1 MKKITL
7 FLALMVTMVTTAF
20 AQFTQTMAEIK
31 SDVAQLSSV
40 PEAVTANMSSS
51 DGYVD
56 GACVVKSYSC
66 DVTVATAGDVTVNF
80 KYTGG
85 SHGLVILGVDLLNAN
100 GEAVYYEYANGR
112 TPVRNNSKETYT
124 LSGVAAGDYVL
135 RYIFCHR
142 ATDHEVGNQQADIT
156 VTNAVLKKT
165 LPEGVLNNVD
175 DLSNTA
181 LYTIVAQDTNRG
193 ALYARTSDNYLT
205 STGKQGKSIDAAD
218 PDQQFMFIKKGA
230 KTYLYSVGA
239 GKCVNDEGSNLN
251 LTESRNH
258 YVVVE
263 KQGTGY
269 MKIKMNGSDLI
280 NISNGRDYGTCAD
293 YNSVDGGNVFTIT
306 KVGEASASV
315 ISAALAT
322 DFAPVD
328 VAKRYY
334 LETTVGNATKYL
346 KFDPNSSSDTK
357 TSVVSDKEDATVFAF
372 ENVVDGYNK
381 YYTLSTGEG
390 SSKMY
395 IETSHNWNITA
406 NTSGSNVWLEQESET
421 SITYFIN
428 NPKGY
433 LKAQDNSFVYSDG
446 NNSNRSAWSLV
457 EKLYTIT
464 YKVDGVVTS
473 TEQFSCGAAI
483 TPMAAP
489 TKDGHTFS
497 GWSTIPA
504 TMPASDVVIEG
515 TFAVNNYTVTYLVD
529 GQQFTTATVAYGAEI
544 PALENQPVK
553 AGHTFKGWANVPETM
568 PAENVTLTAEFE
580 INSYTVTYLVDG
592 EEFTTATVAYGAE
605 IPALENQ
612 PVKAGHTFKGWANV
626 PETMPAEN
634 VTLNAEFTV
643 NSYTVTYLVDGEE
656 FTTATVA
663 YGAEIPALENQ
674 PSKVGYTFNGW
685 GEVPATMPA
694 EDVTLNAEFTVNNY
708 TVTYLVD
715 GEEFTTATV
724 VYGAAIPALEEQP
737 VKEGYTFIGW
747 GEIPSAMP
755 AANVTLTAE
764 FTVNSYTVTYLADDK
779 EFTTATVVYGEA
791 IPALTEQP
799 EKEGY
804 TFIGWGEIP
813 SAMPAS
819 NVTLNAVFEVNYY
832 TITYYVDGEVYDVQ
846 TVAYGAEIMPLQ
858 APEKICHTFNGWSNM
873 PTVMPADN
881 VEVYAMYGAH
891 VFQVVYMVDD
901 NIYAQFDA
909 SYGSPVPTVDDPVK
923 VGYTFEGWGDVP
935 STVPANGIT
944 LHAKFTP
951 NTYVVRYVVDNITYK
966 MVDVEYGSIISLIPA
981 PEKEGYTFSGWSE
994 FPATMPAK
1002 EVVIEG
1008 SFTVNSYSLV
1018 YKVDGEVYETLNV
1031 EYGSAL
1037 TAIAAPEKEGHT
1049 FSGWSTLPETM
1060 PAEEVVIE
1068 GTFTVNSYSLVYKVD
1083 GEVYETIAVEFGS
1096 ELTAIE
1102 APEKEGYTFS
1112 GWSTLPSTMPAKEVV
1127 ISGSF
1132 TINTYTVTFIIDND
1146 ETVVELEYGAEIEL
1160 PSDVIWENEENIPA
1174 TMPAENIV
1182 IKGAKNTTNIKFV
1195 NIDAESVVYDLN
1207 GQRII
1212 DIENIERGIYII
1224 NGKKVYVK

>member
-51 DGYVD
+51 DGYVS
-56 GACVVKSYSC
+56 GTCVVKSYSC

-112 TPVRNNSKETYT
+112 TPVKNNSKETYT

-142 ATDHEVGNQQADIT
+142 QSDHEVGNQQADIT

-334 LETTVGNATKYL
+334 LETTVGGVTQYL
-346 KFDPNSSSDTK
+346 KYDSSLSTTK
-357 TSVVSDKEDATVFAF
+357 TKVVTNMEEATVFAF

-428 NPKGY
+428 NPRGY
-433 LKAQDNSFVYSDG
+433 FKAQNDYLVFSDG
-446 NNSNRSAWSLV
+446 NNSNRTAWSLV

-473 TEQFSCGAAI
+473 TEQLSCGAAI

-489 TKDGHTFS
+489 TKTGHTFS

-568 PAENVTLTAEFE
+568 PAANVTLTAEFE
-580 INSYTVTYLVDG
+580 INSY
-592 EEFTTATVAYGAE
+592 
-605 IPALENQ
+605 I
-612 PVKAGHTFKGWANV
+612 
-626 PETMPAEN
+626 
-634 VTLNAEFTV
+634 
-643 NSYTVTYLVDGEE
+643 
-656 FTTATVA
+656 
-663 YGAEIPALENQ
+663 
-674 PSKVGYTFNGW
+674 
-685 GEVPATMPA
+685 
-694 EDVTLNAEFTVNNY
+694 
-708 TVTYLVD
+708 
-715 GEEFTTATV
+715 
-724 VYGAAIPALEEQP
+724 
-737 VKEGYTFIGW
+737 
-747 GEIPSAMP
+747 
-755 AANVTLTAE
+755 
-764 FTVNSYTVTYLADDK
+764 VTYLADDK

-813 SAMPAS
+813 SAMPAA

-951 NTYVVRYVVDNITYK
+951 NTYVVRYVVDNITYE

-994 FPATMPAK
+994 FPATMPAEEVIIEGSFTINSYSLVYK
-1002 EVVIEG
+1002 VDGEVYETLNVEYGSALTAIAAPEKEGQTFGGWSTLPETMPAEEVVIEG

-1018 YKVDGEVYETLNV
+1018 YKVDGEVYKTFTV

-1068 GTFTVNSYSLVYKVD
+1068 GSFTVNSYSLVYKVD
-1083 GEVYETIAVEFGS
+1083 GEVYETLNVEYGS
-1096 ELTAIE
+1096 ALTAID
-1102 APEKEGYTFS
+1102 APEKEGHTFG

-1160 PSDVIWENEENIPA
+1160 PSDVIWENEENIPE

-1182 IKGAKNTTNIKFV
+1182 IKGAKITTNIKFV
-1195 NIDAESVVYDLN
+1195 NIDDESVIYDLN
-1207 GQRII
+1207 GQRIL
-1212 DIENIERGIYII
+1212 DIENIESGIYII

>member
-1 MKKITL
+1 
-7 FLALMVTMVTTAF
+7 
-20 AQFTQTMAEIK
+20 
-31 SDVAQLSSV
+31 
-40 PEAVTANMSSS
+40 
-51 DGYVD
+51 
-56 GACVVKSYSC
+56 
-66 DVTVATAGDVTVNF
+66 
-80 KYTGG
+80 
-85 SHGLVILGVDLLNAN
+85 
-100 GEAVYYEYANGR
+100 
-112 TPVRNNSKETYT
+112 
-124 LSGVAAGDYVL
+124 
-135 RYIFCHR
+135 
-142 ATDHEVGNQQADIT
+142 
-156 VTNAVLKKT
+156 
-165 LPEGVLNNVD
+165 
-175 DLSNTA
+175 
-181 LYTIVAQDTNRG
+181 
-193 ALYARTSDNYLT
+193 
-205 STGKQGKSIDAAD
+205 
-218 PDQQFMFIKKGA
+218 
-230 KTYLYSVGA
+230 
-239 GKCVNDEGSNLN
+239 
-251 LTESRNH
+251 
-258 YVVVE
+258 
-263 KQGTGY
+263 
-269 MKIKMNGSDLI
+269 
-280 NISNGRDYGTCAD
+280 
-293 YNSVDGGNVFTIT
+293 
-306 KVGEASASV
+306 
-315 ISAALAT
+315 
-322 DFAPVD
+322 
-328 VAKRYY
+328 
-334 LETTVGNATKYL
+334 
-346 KFDPNSSSDTK
+346 
-357 TSVVSDKEDATVFAF
+357 
-372 ENVVDGYNK
+372 
-381 YYTLSTGEG
+381 
-390 SSKMY
+390 
-395 IETSHNWNITA
+395 
-406 NTSGSNVWLEQESET
+406 
-421 SITYFIN
+421 
-428 NPKGY
+428 
-433 LKAQDNSFVYSDG
+433 
-446 NNSNRSAWSLV
+446 
-457 EKLYTIT
+457 
-464 YKVDGVVTS
+464 
-473 TEQFSCGAAI
+473 
-483 TPMAAP
+483 
-489 TKDGHTFS
+489 
-497 GWSTIPA
+497 
-504 TMPASDVVIEG
+504 
-515 TFAVNNYTVTYLVD
+515 
-529 GQQFTTATVAYGAEI
+529 
-544 PALENQPVK
+544 
-553 AGHTFKGWANVPETM
+553 M

-1037 TAIAAPEKEGHT
+1037 TAIPAPEKEGYTFSGWSEFPATMPAEEVVIEGSFTVNSYSLVYKVDGKVYETITVEFGSELTAIEAPEKEGYTFSGWSTLPSTMPANDVTIEGTFAVNSYSLVYKVDGKVYEIITVEFGSELTAIEAPEKEGYTFSGWSTLPETMPAEEVVIEGTFTVNSYSLVYKVDGEVYETLNVEYGSALTAIAAPEKEGHT